1 MAERVERE
9 QSTLRLEMRRICKC
23 FGATVALQDVSI
35 KVDGGEVLALVG
47 ENGAGKS
54 TLMKVLSGAVKPD
67 AGRMELNGVPYR
79 PGNPLEA
86 RRAGVAMIYQ
96 ELSLAPHL
104 SVEENIVLGME
115 PATLGVVHRKQ
126 VRRRAIEAIKEF
138 DNPEL
143 TPDAQVRRLSV
154 GSQQLVEIARALTVG
169 CRVLV
174 LDEPT
179 SSLTR
184 QDVERLF
191 EIIGRLKKQGKA
203 IVYISHF
210 IEEVKRIA
218 DRVTVLRDGRVVG
231 SSDAD
236 AIGTDEIVALMV
248 GRQVEQLYPR
258 SVRRPG
264 EVVLEIEDLAG
275 LEKPES
281 ASLKL
286 RRGEVLGIAGLVGAG
301 RTELLR
307 SLFGLDPIRKGKIR
321 LGVYAGPASPV
332 RRWMQGAGI
341 LSEDR
346 KEEGLALSLSISDN
360 VTLSKLRGLGPFGLV
375 LPSRQDEAAARWI
388 ERLGIRCLG
397 PRDRVSS
404 LSGGNQQRVA
414 LARLLQHDVDVLLLD
429 EPTRGI
435 DVAAKAMIYRLIDE
449 LATGSLIGLTAE
461 HAESA
466 ETKNIKDV
474 FSAVSAPRLRGGE
487 FSPAKAG
494 PAAVKKPEGRAPKA
508 ILMVSSYL
516 PELMGVC
523 DRVAVMCRGR
533 LGPTHRIDE
542 VDEHRLMLEA
552 TGQQ

>member
-1 MAERVERE
+1 MAERIDSDRSAV
-9 QSTLRLEMRRICKC
+9 RLEMRGICKR
-23 FGATVALQDVSI
+23 FGATVALEDVG
-35 KVDGGEVLALVG
+35 VRVAGGQVLALVG

-54 TLMKVLSGAVKPD
+54 TLMKVLSGAVKAD
-67 AGRMELNGVPYR
+67 TGQMWLDGVAYR
-79 PGNPLEA
+79 PNNPLEA

-104 SVEENIVLGME
+104 SVQENIMLGME
-115 PATLGVVHRKQ
+115 PATLGVVRWRE

-143 TPDAQVRRLSV
+143 TPDARVSKLSV
-154 GSQQLVEIARALTVG
+154 GSQQLVEIARALAIG

-179 SSLTR
+179 SSLTQ

-191 EIIGRLKKQGKA
+191 ELIGRLKRQDKA

-210 IEEVKRIA
+210 IEEVKRVA
-218 DRVTVLRDGRVVG
+218 DQVTVLRDGKVVG
-231 SSDAD
+231 NSDVA
-236 AIGTDEIVALMV
+236 AITTDEIIALMV
-248 GRQVEQLYPR
+248 GRQVEELYPR
-258 SVRRPG
+258 SARKAG

-275 LEKPES
+275 VEKPES
-281 ASLKL
+281 ASLQL
-286 RRGEVLGIAGLVGAG
+286 HRGEVLGIAGLVGAG

-307 SLFGLDPIRKGKIR
+307 SLFGLEPVRRGRIR
-321 LGVYAGPASPV
+321 LGVYTGPASSV

-346 KEEGLALSLSISDN
+346 KEEGLALSLSVADN
-360 VTLSKLRGLGPFGLV
+360 VTLSRLHGFGPLGLV
-375 LPSRQDEAAARWI
+375 LPSRQDRATRRWI
-388 ERLGIRCLG
+388 ERLGIRCRG
-397 PRDRVSS
+397 PRDSVSS

-435 DVAAKAMIYRLIDE
+435 DVAAKAMIYKLIDA
-449 LATGSLIGLTAE
+449 LASG
-461 HAESA
+461 
-466 ETKNIKDV
+466 
-474 FSAVSAPRLRGGE
+474 
-487 FSPAKAG
+487 SPA
-494 PAAVKKPEGRAPKA
+494 EGRAPKA
-508 ILMVSSYL
+508 VLMVSSYL

-533 LGPTHRIDE
+533 LGLTHPIAE
-542 VDEHRLMLEA
+542 VDEHKLMLEA
-552 TGQQ
+552 TGQEASA

>member
-1 MAERVERE
+1 MAERVEVHPPA
-9 QSTLRLEMRRICKC
+9 LRLEMRGICKR

-35 KVDGGEVLALVG
+35 RVDGGEVLALVG

-67 AGRMELNGVPYR
+67 AGQMKLNGVPYL

-115 PATLGVVHRKQ
+115 PATLGIVDWKQ
-126 VRRRAIEAIKEF
+126 VRRRAIEALREF

-154 GSQQLVEIARALTVG
+154 GSQQLVEIARALAIG

-203 IVYISHF
+203 VVYISHF
-210 IEEVKRIA
+210 IEEVKRVA
-218 DRVTVLRDGRVVG
+218 DRVTVLRDGKVAG
-231 SSDAD
+231 SSDVD
-236 AIGTDEIVALMV
+236 AISIDEIVALMV
-248 GRQVEQLYPR
+248 GRQVDELYPR
-258 SVRRPG
+258 SARQPG

-275 LEKPES
+275 PAKPES
-281 ASLKL
+281 ASLQL

-307 SLFGLDPIRKGKIR
+307 SLFGLNPVRKGKIR
-321 LGVYAGPASPV
+321 LGVYTGPASPV

-346 KEEGLALSLSISDN
+346 KQEGLALSLSVADN
-360 VTLSKLRGLGPFGLV
+360 VTLSKLRGFGPFGLV
-375 LPSRQDEAAARWI
+375 LPSRQDEATGGWI

-435 DVAAKAMIYRLIDE
+435 DVAAKAMVYRLIDD
-449 LATGSLIGLTAE
+449 LATGCPAE
-461 HAESA
+461 R
-466 ETKNIKDV
+466 
-474 FSAVSAPRLRGGE
+474 RL
-487 FSPAKAG
+487 
-494 PAAVKKPEGRAPKA
+494 PKA

-533 LGPTHRIDE
+533 LGPTHRVEE
-542 VDEHRLMLEA
+542 VDEHKLMLEA